1 MPLADDIEEFR
12 RNVAKAI
19 EELEEVR
26 GVSDKLT
33 ECTVDEIHRHLT
45 QLQDLCEQVSIE
57 IKRATEQLIEINT
70 KWGSE
75 SLKSYLGRQ
84 NKQDVIEKRDS
95 NLITR
100 WTDQSRLIREYSKE
114 VIKHVGLG
122 FEEGL
127 SYSPQMMQGKAGEMV
142 AVSTGAGCLLD
153 NITDKLNSGTPGGHF
168 FVYDTVGG
176 NTVGSVKVRG
186 IRYYGTSTR
195 NSKSY
200 FYAYMNDF
208 YLAIGY
214 KQDTKFEKAATCLLE
229 AKEKQ
234 LIPISD
240 EMQSV
245 TDVETMK
252 QYLYTHAVL
261 YIPDNHVNELQE
273 MLTQKIQECP
283 EAFKQ
288 YGLNDDPTERD
299 IQTYL
304 QKRIKPIGIDSDF
317 IAIKLYDELKARL
330 ILFLAQLTFQ

>member
-1 MPLADDIEEFR
+1 MPAVKVDP
-12 RNVAKAI
+12 
-19 EELEEVR
+19 EELSRFAQNLVQFNEQLRQNIVKLNGQFKQL
-26 GVSDKLT
+26 GVTWRDQEHQAFSQEYEQTIKVINRFTEIT
-33 ECTVDEIHRHLT
+33 ECH
-45 QLQDLCEQVSIE
+45 
-57 IKRATEQLIEINT
+57 IKALLR
-70 KWGSE
+70 K
-75 SLKSYLGRQ
+75 
-84 NKQDVIEKRDS
+84 
-95 NLITR
+95 
-100 WTDQSRLIREYSKE
+100 SRLIREYFKE
-114 VIKHVGLG
+114 VIKHVRLG

-288 YGLNDDPTERD
+288 FGLNDDPTERD